1 MPSNFALKTMN
12 TAHRVLLKVSCGKLG
27 NEFGGMPSVELVT
40 TGRKSGREHA
50 VLLTAPIVD
59 GDTYVVVAS
68 RGGDPTHPAWFLNL
82 RDNPNVLV
90 SVRGGPRLPMT
101 AHIAT
106 PQERAAL
113 WPRVTAQHKG
123 YAGYQEKTTR
133 EIPLVLLTP
142 VGNPA
147 SN

>member
-1 MPSNFALKTMN
+1 MPSDFALKTMN
-12 TAHRVLLKVSCGKLG
+12 TAHRVLLKVTCGKVG
-27 NEFGGMPSVELVT
+27 NEFGGMSSVELVT

-50 VLLTAPIVD
+50 VMLTAPIID

-68 RGGDPTHPAWFLNL
+68 RGGDPQHPAWFLNA

-90 SVRGGPRLPMT
+90 SVRSGPRVPM
-101 AHIAT
+101 IARVADAE
-106 PQERAAL
+106 ERAAL
-113 WPRVTAQHKG
+113 WPRVVAAAKG
-123 YAGYQEKTTR
+123 YAGYQKRTTR

-142 VGNPA
+142 AADPS